1 MTSSYQRTNIKIAC
15 TRSRRATEFLN
26 LTWVSPY
33 QMTIRIGFHVSIA
46 GGISNSVENASKMGY
61 GAFQIFSR
69 NPRGWAAKPLV
80 EGDVKNF
87 QTKLAKS
94 SISQDSVLV
103 HMPYLPNLASPDG
116 ELYKKSVDT
125 LAAEMHRCGLLG
137 ISYLVIHLGSHLGKG
152 IENGINQLVKGCK
165 YAVEESLHRQKKNAL
180 VQILFENMAGQ
191 KNSVGSK
198 FEEIRVILDKL
209 NDDGSFGVCL
219 DTCHAFAAGYDLRKK
234 DDVEKMLDHF
244 YSSVGRREL
253 KAIHLNDSKGDLNSK
268 VDRHE
273 HIGLGKIGN
282 TGFEALLS
290 HKSLMSLPMI
300 METPVDDTR
309 RDIDNLR
316 IVLQLANRT
325 RD

>member
-1 MTSSYQRTNIKIAC
+1 MN
-15 TRSRRATEFLN
+15 
-26 LTWVSPY
+26 V
-33 QMTIRIGFHVSIA
+33 RIGFHVSIA
-46 GGISNSVENASKMGY
+46 GGISNSVDNASKIGC

-80 EGDVKNF
+80 EDDVKNF
-87 QTKLAKS
+87 KTRLAKS

-116 ELYKKSVDT
+116 ELYRKSVDT
-125 LAAEMHRCGLLG
+125 LAAEMHRCALLG

-152 IENGINQLVKGCK
+152 TENGINQLVKACK
-165 YAVEESLHRQKKNAL
+165 YAIEDSLNRQKKN
-180 VQILFENMAGQ
+180 VVRILLENMSGQ
-191 KNSVGSK
+191 KNSLGSK
-198 FEEIRVILDKL
+198 FEEIRLILDKL
-209 NDDGSFGVCL
+209 NDYGSFGVCL
-219 DTCHAFAAGYDLRKK
+219 DTCHAFAAGYDMRKK
-234 DDVEKMLDHF
+234 KDVEKMLDHF
-244 YSSVGRREL
+244 HSSVGSKEL
-253 KAIHLNDSKGDLNSK
+253 KALHLNDSKGDLNSK

-316 IVLQLANRT
+316 IVLELANRM
-325 RD
+325 RG

>member
-1 MTSSYQRTNIKIAC
+1 MEC
-15 TRSRRATEFLN
+15 
-26 LTWVSPY
+26 
-33 QMTIRIGFHVSIA
+33 
-46 GGISNSVENASKMGY
+46 

-80 EGDVKNF
+80 EDDVKNF

-116 ELYKKSVDT
+116 ELYRKSVDT

-152 IENGINQLVKGCK
+152 IENGINQLVKGCR
-165 YAVEESLHRQKKNAL
+165 YAIEDSVNGQKKN
-180 VQILFENMAGQ
+180 VVRILLENMAGQ
-191 KNSVGSK
+191 KNSLGSK
-198 FEEIRVILDKL
+198 FEEIRLILDKL
-209 NDDGSFGVCL
+209 NDYGSFGVCL

-234 DDVEKMLDHF
+234 EDVEKMLDHF
-244 YSSVGRREL
+244 YSSVGRKEL

-309 RDIDNLR
+309 RDIDNLK
-316 IVLQLANRT
+316 IVLQLAKRT
-325 RD
+325 RG

>member
-1 MTSSYQRTNIKIAC
+1 MD
-15 TRSRRATEFLN
+15 
-26 LTWVSPY
+26 
-33 QMTIRIGFHVSIA
+33 IRIGFHVSIA
-46 GGISNSVENASKMGY
+46 GGISNSVDNASKMGC

-69 NPRGWAAKPLV
+69 NPRGWAPKPLV
-80 EGDVKNF
+80 EDDVKNF

-116 ELYKKSVDT
+116 ELYRKSVDT
-125 LAAEMHRCGLLG
+125 LAAEMHRCDLLG

-152 IENGINQLVKGCK
+152 SENGINQLVKGCK
-165 YAVEESLHRQKKNAL
+165 NAIEDSLNGQKKN
-180 VQILFENMAGQ
+180 VVRILLENMAGQ
-191 KNSVGSK
+191 KNSLGSK
-198 FEEIRVILDKL
+198 FEEIRLILDKL
-209 NDDGSFGVCL
+209 DDYRSFGVCL

-234 DDVEKMLDHF
+234 EDVEKMLDNF
-244 YSSVGRREL
+244 YSTVGSKEL

-290 HKSLMSLPMI
+290 HKSLVSLPMI
-300 METPVDDTR
+300 METPLDDAR

-316 IVLQLANRT
+316 IVLQLAKRRT
-325 RD
+325 G

>member
-1 MTSSYQRTNIKIAC
+1 
-15 TRSRRATEFLN
+15 
-26 LTWVSPY
+26 
-33 QMTIRIGFHVSIA
+33 MTIRIGFHVSIA
-46 GGISNSVENASKMGY
+46 GGISNSVENASKMGC

-152 IENGINQLVKGCK
+152 AENGINQLVKGCK
-165 YAVEESLHRQKKNAL
+165 YAVEDSLHSQKKNAL
-180 VQILFENMAGQ
+180 VRILFENMAGQ

-198 FEEIRVILDKL
+198 FEEIRLILDKL

-234 DDVEKMLDHF
+234 EDVEKMLDHF

-325 RD
+325 RG

>member
-1 MTSSYQRTNIKIAC
+1 MN
-15 TRSRRATEFLN
+15 
-26 LTWVSPY
+26 V
-33 QMTIRIGFHVSIA
+33 RIGFHVSIA
-46 GGISNSVENASKMGY
+46 GGISNSVDNASKVGC

-80 EGDVKNF
+80 EDDVKNF
-87 QTKLAKS
+87 KTRLAKS

-116 ELYKKSVDT
+116 ELYRKSVDT
-125 LAAEMHRCGLLG
+125 LAAEMHRCALLG

-152 IENGINQLVKGCK
+152 TENGINQLVKACK
-165 YAVEESLHRQKKNAL
+165 YAIENSLNRQKKN
-180 VQILFENMAGQ
+180 VVRILLENMAGQ
-191 KNSVGSK
+191 KNSLGSK
-198 FEEIRVILDKL
+198 FEEIRLILDKL
-209 NDDGSFGVCL
+209 NDYGSFGVCL

-234 DDVEKMLDHF
+234 KDVEKMLDHF
-244 YSSVGRREL
+244 NSSVGSKEL
-253 KAIHLNDSKGDLNSK
+253 KALHLNDSKGDLNSK

-290 HKSLMSLPMI
+290 NNSLMSLPMI
-300 METPVDDTR
+300 METPVDDIR

-316 IVLQLANRT
+316 IVLELANRM
-325 RD
+325 RG

>member
-1 MTSSYQRTNIKIAC
+1 MNI
-15 TRSRRATEFLN
+15 RL
-26 LTWVSPY
+26 
-33 QMTIRIGFHVSIA
+33 GFHVSIA
-46 GGISNSVENASKMGY
+46 GGISNSVDNASKMGC

-69 NPRGWAAKPLV
+69 NPRGWAAKPL
-80 EGDVKNF
+80 EADDVKNF

-116 ELYKKSVDT
+116 ELYRKSVDT

-152 IENGINQLVKGCK
+152 TENGISQLVKGCR
-165 YAVEESLHRQKKNAL
+165 YAIEDSVNGKKNA
-180 VQILFENMAGQ
+180 VRILLENMAGQ
-191 KNSVGSK
+191 KNSLGSK
-198 FEEIRVILDKL
+198 FEEIRLILDKL
-209 NDDGSFGVCL
+209 NDYGSFGVCL
-219 DTCHAFAAGYDLRKK
+219 DTCHAFAAGYDLRKRE
-234 DDVEKMLDHF
+234 DVEKMLDHF
-244 YSSVGRREL
+244 CSSVGSKEL

-300 METPVDDTR
+300 METPVDNTR

-316 IVLQLANRT
+316 IVLQLAKRM
-325 RD
+325 RG

>member
-1 MTSSYQRTNIKIAC
+1 
-15 TRSRRATEFLN
+15 
-26 LTWVSPY
+26 
-33 QMTIRIGFHVSIA
+33 MTIRIGFHVSIA
-46 GGISNSVENASKMGY
+46 GGISNSVDNASKMGC

-69 NPRGWAAKPLV
+69 NPRGWAAKALL
-80 EGDVKNF
+80 EDDVRNF

-94 SISQDSVLV
+94 SISRDSVLV

-116 ELYKKSVDT
+116 ELYRKSVDT

-152 IENGINQLVKGCK
+152 TENGINQLVKGCT
-165 YAVEESLHRQKKNAL
+165 YAVVDSLGRHKKKAL

-191 KNSVGSK
+191 KNSLGSK
-198 FEEIRVILDKL
+198 FEEIRLILDKL

-234 DDVEKMLDHF
+234 EDVEKTLDHF
-244 YSSVGRREL
+244 YSSVGTKEL

-290 HKSLMSLPMI
+290 QKSIMSLPMI
-300 METPVDDTR
+300 METPIDDSR
-309 RDIDNLR
+309 RHEDNLR
-316 IVLQLANRT
+316 IALQLAKRM
-325 RD
+325 RG

>member
-1 MTSSYQRTNIKIAC
+1 MN
-15 TRSRRATEFLN
+15 
-26 LTWVSPY
+26 V
-33 QMTIRIGFHVSIA
+33 RIGFHVSIA
-46 GGISNSVENASKMGY
+46 GGISNSVDNASKIGC

-80 EGDVKNF
+80 EDDVKNF
-87 QTKLAKS
+87 KTRLAKS
-94 SISQDSVLV
+94 SLSQDSVLV

-116 ELYKKSVDT
+116 EMYRKSVDT
-125 LAAEMHRCGLLG
+125 LAAEMHRCALLG

-152 IENGINQLVKGCK
+152 TENGINQLVKACK
-165 YAVEESLHRQKKNAL
+165 YAIEDSLNRQKKN
-180 VQILFENMAGQ
+180 VVRILLENMAGQ
-191 KNSVGSK
+191 KNSLGSK
-198 FEEIRVILDKL
+198 FEEIRLILDKL
-209 NDDGSFGVCL
+209 NDYGSFGVCL

-234 DDVEKMLDHF
+234 KDVEKMLDHF
-244 YSSVGRREL
+244 HSSVGSKEL
-253 KAIHLNDSKGDLNSK
+253 KALHLNDSKGDLNSK

-316 IVLQLANRT
+316 IVLELANRM
-325 RD
+325 RG